1 MAAAYPLPEK
11 IMTEQKENANQPS
24 AWPRTMAKASWVAF
38 VVVLGSVM
46 FPGSAQMTK
55 VIIEIAAVIFAS
67 AGICMGIASL
77 FGIAKYGIKKILAPA
92 LVGIITNSLFM
103 CIFVTNVLR
112 AYNAAK

>member
-1 MAAAYPLPEK
+1 
-11 IMTEQKENANQPS
+11 
-24 AWPRTMAKASWVAF
+24 MAKASWVAF
-38 VVVLGSVM
+38 VVVLGSII
-46 FPGSAQMTK
+46 FPDSAKMAK
-55 VIIEIAAVIFAS
+55 VIIEIAAFVFAA

-77 FGIAKYGIKKILAPA
+77 FGIAKYGAKKILGPA